1 MEMDDGR
8 WSGLEGGYRVAYDP
22 RDALRRLAT
31 GDIASAW
38 EELWN
43 ELHHQGDV
51 GLASFAAVPEL
62 VRIHE
67 ARRIA
72 DWNFY
77 ALVATIE
84 QARDNP
90 SNPQLPEWQAKE
102 YDLAWRAL
110 ERLAL
115 SHFPDATDDELI
127 HSLIAVLA
135 LCRGRRT
142 LARMAMLTED
152 ERQELLGEAGWG

>member
-1 MEMDDGR
+1 MDDWR
-8 WSGLEGGYRVAYDP
+8 WPNLEGGYRVPYDP
-22 RDALRRLAT
+22 RDALGRLAA
-31 GDIASAW
+31 GDVAPAW

-43 ELHHQGDV
+43 ELHHQGDI
-51 GLASFAAVPEL
+51 GLASYAAIPEL

-67 ARRIA
+67 ALQIA

-90 SNPQLPEWQAKE
+90 SNPQLPKWLSDE
-102 YDLAWRAL
+102 YDLAWRDL

-115 SHFPDATDDELI
+115 SDFPTATDDNLV

-152 ERQELLGEAGWG
+152 ERREMLDEAGWG